1 MYISQSNQ
9 KPMVKEIHYLSC
21 GSLFFVR
28 ISFCFPSI
36 YSNTI
41 FYLSTLRL
49 SSLTQPTTSSIP
61 PPSCVCVCCRY
72 AKSYKCLRMSGCVK
86 WSSVYIILPWLC
98 GIIKIQVQ
106 NGLTAFFVMKGQA
119 KGHTPAKNGK
129 QHTHKTKHI

>member
-49 SSLTQPTTSSIP
+49 SSLTEPIPSSLP
-61 PPSCVCVCCRY
+61 PPFLSVCVLG

-106 NGLTAFFVMKGQA
+106 SELTAFLVIKGQA
-119 KGHTPAKNGK
+119 KGAHAS
-129 QHTHKTKHI
+129 